1 MRLACAAAIAA
12 VAAGGLRAGLED
24 CYVTRTVTVRAYD
37 NADVELGRD
46 DVRDVT
52 LYVFD
57 GEGRFVEAIPT
68 HVGEPVAVTA
78 PAGCDVDLIAWGDL
92 GSGTQDVRGGGAWK
106 GDYSVNLL
114 PDPLQRQG
122 YASPGD
128 LFRGELAVRWGWAQD
143 GGTRAAAAGDGTGTT
158 APEERAQES
167 GTRAVTVQG
176 GGVTLPMRRAV
187 GSLTVTFR
195 NLAAFVGPDD
205 DLRIVA
211 RGTASSIGF
220 DGVAGGDPAAYYP
233 QGSFTE
239 EGDYVV
245 PAFNVIPGADVAIE
259 IYVDGEPVASITENG
274 DGGPISTENGLL
286 TNVLIESGG
295 IPNLYESGVLD
306 VSVSL
311 TPWGVYELWKE
322 F

>member
-1 MRLACAAAIAA
+1 MNDRSTIANSAMRLVCAAALTAA
-12 VAAGGLRAGLED
+12 ASGCIREGLED

-37 NADVELGRD
+37 NADAELGRD
-46 DVRDVT
+46 EVRDVT

-57 GEGRFVEAIPT
+57 GEGRFVEAIPARL
-68 HVGEPVAVTA
+68 GEPVAVTA
-78 PAGCDVDLIAWGDL
+78 PAGCDVDLIAWGNL
-92 GSGTQDVRGGGAWK
+92 GSGTQDVSGDGAWK
-106 GDYSVNLL
+106 GNYSVNLL
-114 PDPLQRQG
+114 PDPLQRPG
-122 YASPGD
+122 HASPGD
-128 LFRGELAVRWGWAQD
+128 LFRGELAVRWEWA
-143 GGTRAAAAGDGTGTT
+143 R
-158 APEERAQES
+158 ES

-176 GGVTLPMRRAV
+176 DDVTLPVRRAV

-211 RGTASSIGF
+211 RGADASIDF
-220 DGVAGGDPAAYYP
+220 DGVAGGSPAAYYP
-233 QGSFTE
+233 PGSFTE

-259 IYVDGEPVASITENG
+259 MYIDGELIAAITENG
-274 DGGPISTENGLL
+274 EGGPIRTDNGLL